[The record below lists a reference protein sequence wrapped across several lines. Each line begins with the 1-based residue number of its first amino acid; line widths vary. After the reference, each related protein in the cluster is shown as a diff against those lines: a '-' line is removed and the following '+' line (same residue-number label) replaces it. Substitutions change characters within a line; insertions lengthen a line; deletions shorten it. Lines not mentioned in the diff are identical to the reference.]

1 MNNYRFNG
9 QRENENVLSLVKT
22 HPFVLIFPGLKA
34 AFFVAV
40 GAVLLILLPPAEYF
54 SLLAG
59 ISLLIAFYIVSQAIN
74 FYKQSLI
81 LFTNERVISI
91 EQKSFFS
98 RRITEVNLKNIQ
110 DISSDSTGFFNSV
123 IGLGDLIIR
132 TAGSNTGSEIILKNI
147 YHPYDLQQE
156 ISSQMSGSK

>member
-1 MNNYRFNG
+1 MNNYKFNG
-9 QRENENVLSLVKT
+9 QREGEKVLSLVKT

-34 AFFVAV
+34 FFFIAIA
-40 GAVLLILLPPAEYF
+40 AVLLILLPPAEYF

-59 ISLLIAFYIVSQAIN
+59 ISLLIAFFVISQAIN
-74 FYKQSLI
+74 FYKQSVI
-81 LFTNERVISI
+81 LFTDQRIISI

-110 DISSDSTGFFNSV
+110 DISSVLTGFFNSIV
-123 IGLGDLIIR
+123 GLGDLVIR
-132 TAGSNTGSEIILKNI
+132 TAGSNKGSEIVLKNI

-156 ISSQMSGSK
+156 ISSQMGQHS